1 MSREAQI
8 GVPTKYEMM
17 GHGGVGNLTPS
28 SMKERPLLE
37 VELVTFRD
45 IDQGK

>member
-17 GHGGVGNLTPS
+17 GHGGVWKFDPFFY
-28 SMKERPLLE
+28 ERWPLLE
-37 VELVTFRD
+37 VELVTF
-45 IDQGK
+45 